1 MNDNAVLL
9 FDRGAA
15 IAGKPCS
22 HRTASDPKG
31 SNSYQVSTA
40 PTAKVSVS
48 SFWALVSW
56 PLISNWLYSA
66 TSLRLSLM
74 SWNSAMPRVS

>member
-22 HRTASDPKG
+22 HR
-31 SNSYQVSTA
+31 
-40 PTAKVSVS
+40 
-48 SFWALVSW
+48 
-56 PLISNWLYSA
+56 PLILGAAHQPPFFQCDVPSANSILLPTLYLPEGLFMGRRLI
-66 TSLRLSLM
+66 SLRVLLS
-74 SWNSAMPRVS
+74 